1 MSITKVLLNYYSRKR
16 PGTCMCVCSA
26 RGKILY
32 YVGGR
37 AAA

>member
-16 PGTCMCVCSA
+16 PGICMCVCSA

-32 YVGGR
+32 YAGR